1 MPTRHTFLFPDIRD
15 AQKNGMENID
25 HQDNMAEEDLT
36 EDPSDK
42 NEFFEEM
49 NFGQKMVEL

>member
-1 MPTRHTFLFPDIRD
+1 
-15 AQKNGMENID
+15 MENID

-49 NFGQKMVEL
+49 NFGQKMVELWTYTEWYRRLGDWKSYYTS